1 MIMIKIVILFD
12 IVIISMLRLISM
24 NIFII
29 VLI

>member
-1 MIMIKIVILFD
+1 MIKIVILFD